1 MKILERVQTYI
12 TVDVEAALIRG
23 KQYIIEIGAVKWLPD
38 GSTETFTQLI
48 QPYKFKKLNAHIQQL
63 TGITTEQLLDAPSFK
78 EAFYKFKRW
87 CKTDY
92 LLLTFGEFDRKVL
105 EEELTRNYMKKDC
118 LYPMVDFQQKYM
130 IANAMKEQP
139 SLGGLMTQLGLTN
152 ETQHRALADA
162 WSLLKI
168 FQQVN
173 GDVLLQ
179 QQQTKHFVLL
189 LTNFRML
196 DTTYELVI
204 STTECSVEQGHVQ
217 IHQMETFREE
227 LPFTV
232 SQQVRTFAEG
242 EPETVEVI
250 KITPSSN
257 AKTFL
262 QDISASIHGRILIS
276 RSPLRSISKILKL
289 HQVTLPKTEVMT
301 LVNLLKKEDDVAKF
315 NISEETT
322 HAYEAKIMRL
332 LNKFERPI
340 IEEFHKRDLLGERT
354 NALSRI

>member
-1 MKILERVQTYI
+1 MGRVQTYI
-12 TVDVEAALIRG
+12 TLDVEAALIRG

-63 TGITTEQLLDAPSFK
+63 TGITTEQLVDAPSFK
-78 EAFYKFKRW
+78 EAFYRFKRW
-87 CKTDY
+87 CKNDY
-92 LLLTFGEFDRKVL
+92 LILTFGEFDRKVL
-105 EEELTRNYMKKDC
+105 EEELTRNYMNKEC

-130 IANAMKEQP
+130 IANAIKEQP
-139 SLGGLMTQLGLTN
+139 SLAGLMAQLGLTN

-162 WSLLKI
+162 WSLLRI

-173 GDVLLQ
+173 GEVLIQ
-179 QQQTKHFVLL
+179 QQQTKNFLLL

-196 DTTYELVI
+196 EETYELVI
-204 STTECSVEQGHVQ
+204 STTDCSIEHGHIQ
-217 IHQMETFREE
+217 THRMETYREE

-232 SQQVRTFAEG
+232 SHQVRTNADG
-242 EPETVEVI
+242 EKETVEVI
-250 KITPSSN
+250 KISPSNN

-262 QDISASIHGRILIS
+262 QDISESVHGRILIS

-301 LVNLLKKEDDVAKF
+301 LVNLLKNENYVAKF
-315 NISEETT
+315 NLIDETT
-322 HAYEAKIMRL
+322 HAYESKIVRL
-332 LNKFERPI
+332 LNKFEQPI
-340 IEEFHKRDLLGERT
+340 IEEFHKRALLEEVMVEV
-354 NALSRI
+354 